1 MSNLLRVLMRLV
13 VYYCRMYFP
22 SRFAPG
28 GPIANDVSSS
38 ELEKLHPSLF
48 IREVVFDIFRL
59 CGWLI
64 REFGL
69 PRLSPYQR
77 SPPEPNKEVS
87 SIVALAA
94 WYLHRS

>member
-1 MSNLLRVLMRLV
+1 MTPVTDII
-13 VYYCRMYFP
+13 FP
-22 SRFAPG
+22 
-28 GPIANDVSSS
+28 S
-38 ELEKLHPSLF
+38 ELEKLRPSQV
-48 IREVVFDIFRL
+48 IREVVYDVFRL

-87 SIVALAA
+87 PVPALSTQPF
-94 WYLHRS
+94 LKS